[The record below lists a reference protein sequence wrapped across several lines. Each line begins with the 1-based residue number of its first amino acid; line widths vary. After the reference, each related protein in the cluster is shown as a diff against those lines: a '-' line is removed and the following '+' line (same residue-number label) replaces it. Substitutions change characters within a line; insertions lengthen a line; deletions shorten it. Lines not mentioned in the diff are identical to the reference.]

1 MLYAFTDFGGRWGG
15 LISTFRWLQM
25 FDRLV
30 DDCFLM
36 FTLEGGQLTVDLSG
50 VQQCREQNCNEEVE
64 TPVVTNYQ
72 QISGLR
78 HPLYAGVR
86 VVLDNN

>member
-1 MLYAFTDFGGRWGG
+1 MG
-15 LISTFRWLQM
+15 WLQM

-36 FTLEGGQLTVDLSG
+36 LTLEGGQLTVDLSG